1 MNTIIGATYIAS
13 YYKIMGL
20 HSTDSSWLKAALVSR
35 LSPPAATSMP
45 TAALLSSPRLAGVEV
60 VMGGPGLSPASTFN
74 YKQQIRQVDTR
85 FYN

>member
-13 YYKIMGL
+13 YYKIIGL

-35 LSPPAATSMP
+35 LSPPAATP
-45 TAALLSSPRLAGVEV
+45 TVALLSSPRLAGVEV

-74 YKQQIRQVDTR
+74 YKQQIRQVDKR